1 MSILGVIL
9 DPKSSIGE
17 LVRILFVG
25 DVYGKPGRRAASDL
39 VPKLIEEREIDFT
52 IVNGENSAGG
62 FGITE
67 NIGKKLHAY
76 GADVI
81 TTGNHVWDQKASI
94 PYVVGGDRILRPANY
109 PADVGGKGAAVFQSK
124 KGLPVGVVNVMGRT
138 GMRPMDCPFRC
149 STDCVEM
156 LKKETPIVFIDFHAE
171 ATSEKIA
178 FGWFMD
184 GSASAVIGTHTHV
197 QTADETILPRGT
209 AYITDV
215 GMTGPHHSVIGAQK
229 DAVIQQFMDRLP
241 TRFEPAT
248 EDVKLC
254 GVIIDIDDT
263 TGRALSIERL
273 RIDLAPIE

>member
-1 MSILGVIL
+1 M
-9 DPKSSIGE
+9 
-17 LVRILFVG
+17 
-25 DVYGKPGRRAASDL
+25 
-39 VPKLIEEREIDFT
+39 
-52 IVNGENSAGG
+52 
-62 FGITE
+62 
-67 NIGKKLHAY
+67 
-76 GADVI
+76 
-81 TTGNHVWDQKASI
+81 
-94 PYVVGGDRILRPANY
+94 
-109 PADVGGKGAAVFQSK
+109 
-124 KGLPVGVVNVMGRT
+124 
-138 GMRPMDCPFRC
+138 
-149 STDCVEM
+149 
-156 LKKETPIVFIDFHAE
+156 FIDFHAE

>member
-1 MSILGVIL
+1 M
-9 DPKSSIGE
+9 
-17 LVRILFVG
+17 RILFVG
-25 DVYGKPGRRAASDL
+25 DIYGKPGRRAASEL

-52 IVNGENSAGG
+52 IMNGENAAGG

-94 PYVVGGDRILRPANY
+94 SYIVSGDRILRPSNY
-109 PADVGGKGAAVFQSK
+109 PADVGGTGAAVYTSK
-124 KGLPVGVVNVMGRT
+124 KGTPVGVVNVMGRT
-138 GMRPMDCPFRC
+138 GMRPMDCPFR
-149 STDCVEM
+149 SGMDCVEM
-156 LKKETPIVFIDFHAE
+156 IRKKTPIVFIDFHAE

-178 FGWFMD
+178 FGWYMD
-184 GSASAVIGTHTHV
+184 GSASAVVGTHTHV

-215 GMTGPHHSVIGAQK
+215 GMTGPHKSVIGAQK

-254 GVIIDIDDT
+254 GVIIDVDNA

-273 RIDLAPIE
+273 RIDLAPGE